1 MQEDTLMPSYNEINA
16 PFWKNSLHVLQL
28 PDEMPSQREV
38 TWLIEIL
45 NAANKLSSKGAVLID
60 VDDMDNPTADL
71 PDVHVEVDFK
81 DVFTPLRVTC
91 WRAPIPKDATVV
103 VEIKNNAITN

>member
-1 MQEDTLMPSYNEINA
+1 MSQNDSSG
-16 PFWKNSLHVLQL
+16 SLIKLWPVLL
-28 PDEMPSQREV
+28 DHFKMPSQREV

-60 VDDMDNPTADL
+60 ADDMDNPTADL

>member
-1 MQEDTLMPSYNEINA
+1 MPSYNEINA

-60 VDDMDNPTADL
+60 ADDMDNPTADL

-81 DVFTPLRVTC
+81 DVFTPLRVKLAGELQSQKMQLLSLKSKT
-91 WRAPIPKDATVV
+91 TQ
-103 VEIKNNAITN
+103 

>member
-45 NAANKLSSKGAVLID
+45 NAANKLSSK
-60 VDDMDNPTADL
+60 
-71 PDVHVEVDFK
+71 
-81 DVFTPLRVTC
+81 
-91 WRAPIPKDATVV
+91 
-103 VEIKNNAITN
+103 